1 MRARLPADLGS
12 NPSLDTTTAL
22 QGTGESYN
30 HIISSSFA
38 ILCNHVRP
46 LFADKEKTM
55 ARQTTKKKIET
66 PETDFTFNDLPEAI
80 QDKVKDRVSKMSV
93 HEVIKHETGIDAL
106 RAEIDRLNWV
116 IRQKDITINAL
127 QKGNEK
133 LSDELSKARHDS

>member
-22 QGTGESYN
+22 QGTGDIKYYN
-30 HIISSSFA
+30 HNSSSIFYA
-38 ILCNHVRP
+38 HYVRP

-55 ARQTTKKKIET
+55 ARQTTKRKVET
-66 PETDFTFNDLPEAI
+66 PEGNAAVLE
-80 QDKVKDRVSKMSV
+80 
-93 HEVIKHETGIDAL
+93 EIKHETGIDAL

-116 IRQKDITINAL
+116 IRQKDLTINAL

-133 LSDELSKARHDS
+133 LSDELSKARNDS